1 MGFFML
7 IEQRDTSL
15 RYPRAIKDEKT
26 RLVLDWLLE
35 FRFSSIDLLSKR
47 IGSNSVNSN
56 RFFNSLIK
64 DGVIQSFKNVHTKNE
79 RYVMLT
85 RAGLSY
91 LEVAGRDIAKATTRV
106 QHLGRYSHII
116 HDMAVQYAVL
126 NRLDQ
131 FEEVIWDRHIDL
143 PDHQEKPDAILK
155 SPRGYWVALEYER
168 WRKDT
173 KRIYISFMNHAN
185 ALSEKLYAGVF
196 YLFDRDADFKHYQKL
211 FNEDEWPRYKRE
223 RKSGRIKQLESPYK
237 PDDVKNLRKCFVFL
251 HEPVE
256 QQ

>member
-1 MGFFML
+1 ML

-15 RYPRAIKDEKT
+15 KYPRAIKDEKT

-85 RAGLSY
+85 RAGVSY
-91 LEVAGRDIAKATTRV
+91 LEVAGRDITKAVTRV
-106 QHLGRYSHII
+106 QNLGRYSHII

-131 FEEVIWDRHIDL
+131 FEEVIWDKNINL
-143 PDHQEKPDAILK
+143 PDRLEKPDAILK

-211 FNEDEWPRYKRE
+211 FNEDVWPCYKRE
-223 RKSGRIKQLESPYK
+223 KKSGKIKRLESTFE
-237 PDDVKNLRKCFVFL
+237 PDGVKNLRKCFVFL
-251 HEPVE
+251 HEPV
-256 QQ
+256 